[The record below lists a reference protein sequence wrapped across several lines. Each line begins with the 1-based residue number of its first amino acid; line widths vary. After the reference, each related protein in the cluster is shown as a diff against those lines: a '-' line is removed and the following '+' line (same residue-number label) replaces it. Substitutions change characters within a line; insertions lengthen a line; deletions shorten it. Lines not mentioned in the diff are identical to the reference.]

1 MNVNTVKD
9 FLGYSRSEYSA
20 ILFQVDNVFKSD
32 SIKNDILKTY
42 KIPYEIT
49 DWKEN
54 NKQLLRGLAAQS
66 TSSLFIQLFILF
78 SIAISIFSLINTKI
92 MEKYKEI
99 GILKALGMNNSNLIK
114 IFVNIAFILG
124 FSGIILGLL
133 ISLIMLIVFI
143 NFTKD
148 DSGNPIFNL
157 VFRTF
162 NIFLTII
169 FDIFIIVISGYFS
182 SRKVLKIDPAQIII
196 GR

>member
-1 MNVNTVKD
+1 
-9 FLGYSRSEYSA
+9 
-20 ILFQVDNVFKSD
+20 
-32 SIKNDILKTY
+32 
-42 KIPYEIT
+42 
-49 DWKEN
+49 
-54 NKQLLRGLAAQS
+54 
-66 TSSLFIQLFILF
+66 
-78 SIAISIFSLINTKI
+78 
-92 MEKYKEI
+92 
-99 GILKALGMNNSNLIK
+99 
-114 IFVNIAFILG
+114 
-124 FSGIILGLL
+124 
-133 ISLIMLIVFI
+133 MLIVFI